1 MGCPFEVGDGAGE
14 FDEAVVSTGGE
25 AHGGN
30 GLAQEV
36 FAGLVEGAYFTK
48 EGAIHLGIGE
58 NSFPFETFP
67 LNVAGALDAS
77 TDIQAF
83 LGVARGFE
91 FVEGD
96 ARDFDVE
103 VDSIHNGT
111 GNAGFVA
118 TCLAGRA
125 GAEALG
131 VAEVSAGTVIHRG
144 NEDEARRK
152 MERTLGA

>member
-1 MGCPFEVGDGAGE
+1 MVYPFEVGDGAGE

-25 AHGGN
+25 AHRGN

-36 FAGLVEGAYFTK
+36 FAGLVEGAYFTE

-58 NSFPFETFP
+58 NSFPFEAFS
-67 LNVAGALDAS
+67 LNIAGAFDAGADVEAPLS
-77 TDIQAF
+77 
-83 LGVARGFE
+83 VARGFE
-91 FVEGD
+91 FIEGD

-103 VDSIHNGT
+103 VDSVHNGT

-118 TCLAGRA
+118 CGFAGRA

-131 VAEVSAGTVIHRG
+131 VAEVSAGTGIHRG